1 MQQVV
6 DGVVAALVDADP
18 GALGVGVLRVPTT
31 ILFSGSSLM
40 ACIASSTLTMLAGRC
55 LPCGSLA
62 AMTSPESRSATS
74 QASADTSLG
83 SGVPAATMTPH
94 PLRASPPTGLAGTG
108 SGWGGSPAVGTSD
121 ESTAGGVDTRYG
133 QLLGSGAAWAG
144 RGDRRCTDHAAGD
157 AATAANRARVLEGPS
172 NRRIGD
178 RRGETGEPRCYWCG
192 C

>member
-1 MQQVV
+1 M
-6 DGVVAALVDADP
+6 
-18 GALGVGVLRVPTT
+18 T
-31 ILFSGSSLM
+31 
-40 ACIASSTLTMLAGRC
+40 CIASSTLTMLAGRC

-83 SGVPAATMTPH
+83 SAGVPAATMTPH

-133 QLLGSGAAWAG
+133 QLLGSGAALGSAEAIAG
-144 RGDRRCTDHAAGD
+144 APIMHSD

-192 C
+192 Y